1 MTTIAVIKTGG
12 KQYKVAQD
20 ELIMVEKL
28 PGEVGDKIEFEALLI
43 GDDAKQEIGT
53 PSLEKKIIG
62 EIVEQTFD
70 PKITVIKFRAKSKYR
85 RKHGHWQAQTKV
97 KITKI

>member
-20 ELIMVEKL
+20 DVIEIERLEGKE
-28 PGEVGDKIEFEALLI
+28 GEAVKFEALLA
-43 GDDAKQEIGT
+43 GTDSAVEIGT
-53 PSLEKKIIG
+53 PTIG
-62 EIVEQTFD
+62 KLVEGTIVAQTFD
-70 PKITVIKFRAKSKYR
+70 PKITVIKFRAKSRYR
-85 RKHGHWQAQTKV
+85 RKKGHWQAVTKV